1 MRLSYKFPM
10 GVYYCHLYNVSL
22 INGINYFSKT
32 IININIG
39 GPLFDICHEFVDIVA
54 LAVSGITD
62 PIVQHSA

>member
-1 MRLSYKFPM
+1 M
-10 GVYYCHLYNVSL
+10 SL